1 MNELVTINEKQLE
14 TKEYQGKRVITA
26 WDIAGLHEREVR
38 KVNEQFSNNRE
49 RFIIGEDYFVIRK
62 DEFSESFKRIQK
74 FIPNNVK
81 EIMLFTE
88 SVFIRYGKSI

>member
-26 WDIAGLHEREVR
+26 WDIAELHERDVKR
-38 KVNEQFSNNRE
+38 VNEQFTNNRE
-49 RFIIGEDYFVIRK
+49 KLIEGEDYFILNRQ
-62 DEFSESFKRIQK
+62 DFSETFKSVQR

-81 EIMLFTE
+81 ACFPI
-88 SVFIRYGKSI
+88 S